1 MNEKNDTNNEE
12 QLDFMEY
19 LKEEKDCLLHA
30 FANNEIDR
38 EEYSME
44 LDKLDIRMKV
54 NIWT

>member
-19 LKEEKDCLLHA
+19 LKEEKDCLWYA